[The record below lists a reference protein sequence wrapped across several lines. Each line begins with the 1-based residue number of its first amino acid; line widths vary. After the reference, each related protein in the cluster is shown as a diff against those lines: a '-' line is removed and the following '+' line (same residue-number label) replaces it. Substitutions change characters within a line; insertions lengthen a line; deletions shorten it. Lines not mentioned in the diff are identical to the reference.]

1 MHSRKLIM
9 WILIGLGIITIVG
22 YSAFALKGVI
32 QGPNIEIA
40 TPQNGSATTTP
51 LVIVAGRVLRGSTI
65 TLNGA
70 TSTLDLAGNFKETLL
85 LAPGYN
91 IMSLEAMDRYRR
103 TDKET
108 IEMTL
113 ITKQSGSQNSA
124 NDAVSG
130 D

>member
-1 MHSRKLIM
+1 MHSRKLII

-22 YSAFALKGVI
+22 YSAFALKGVV
-32 QGPNIEIA
+32 QGPKIEIT

-51 LVIVAGRVLRGSTI
+51 LIVIVGRVLRGSTL

-70 TSTLDLAGNFKETLL
+70 SSTLDLAGNFKETLL

-91 IMSLEAMDRYRR
+91 IMSLEAMDRYERADR
-103 TDKET
+103 ET

-113 ITKQSGSQNSA
+113 LTN
-124 NDAVSG
+124 
-130 D
+130 